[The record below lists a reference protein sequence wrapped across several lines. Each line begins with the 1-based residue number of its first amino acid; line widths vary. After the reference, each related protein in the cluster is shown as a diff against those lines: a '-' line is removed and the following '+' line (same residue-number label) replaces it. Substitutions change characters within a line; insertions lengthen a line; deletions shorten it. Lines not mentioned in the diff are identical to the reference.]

1 MTLLRR
7 SHFKAIRPRVSDIEP
22 RPKSFHRQYVNPFS
36 IQRKAR
42 VCWIK
47 PLQGIGRLRVL
58 MSWAYMGWAWS
69 CPAHVHQIL
78 PTPHLGCKLKCP
90 HAAAVLQTPRRDLG
104 LLPAFMAPSLQPGLF
119 CLVGTEAPLT
129 DQQLQ
134 ELRPG
139 KRTLVHSYA
148 WGLDLLWVRYA
159 DHTVA
164 GLAVLYCPLCWQN
177 YIVACF
183 LLRQNQVCLAQTH

>member
-1 MTLLRR
+1 MRVCVCVSLLRVAIWLSSCMTLLRR

-78 PTPHLGCKLKCP
+78 PTPHLGCKLKCL
-90 HAAAVLQTPRRDLG
+90 HAAAVFQTPRRDLG
-104 LLPAFMAPSLQPGLF
+104 LLPAFMAPSLQPRLF

-129 DQQLQ
+129 DPAAARTAPWQKNSCTL
-134 ELRPG
+134 LCMGSRPSLG
-139 KRTLVHSYA
+139 S
-148 WGLDLLWVRYA
+148 VR
-159 DHTVA
+159 
-164 GLAVLYCPLCWQN
+164 
-177 YIVACF
+177 
-183 LLRQNQVCLAQTH
+183 